1 MSASVRPFLIG
12 LAACVAA
19 GPALAQS
26 APRPQAGQ
34 AAGLRYLTWTG
45 KRPDPARTPPAA
57 AVAVDPAAEP
67 SPAPQARVYG
77 SPASPRPNTL
87 TPASAWL
94 PTAAPAT
101 PSPLPPQPVVEPARA
116 APEPITPGPTPAPS
130 PVEALAAVVEAD
142 PMAPRADAP
151 IHRIAAAPE
160 PTSGGESPRYYSVHR
175 AAGQTPDPVAIP
187 DPVYLDHAPVDLAEP
202 EGPPV
207 VMRDGQ
213 GRLIPAEPADGSTL
227 P

>member
-12 LAACVAA
+12 LAACLAA

-26 APRPQAGQ
+26 APRPHAGQ

-57 AVAVDPAAEP
+57 AVAAPPSAEP
-67 SPAPQARVYG
+67 APVPRPRVHG

-101 PSPLPPQPVVEPARA
+101 PSPLPPAPVVEPARPS
-116 APEPITPGPTPAPS
+116 PEPPPAPGPSSS

-151 IHRIAAAPE
+151 IHRIAPQPVAAA
-160 PTSGGESPRYYSVHR
+160 GGESTRYYSVHR

-187 DPVYLDHAPVDLAEP
+187 DPVYLDQAPIDLAEP

-213 GRLIPAEPADGSTL
+213 GRLIPAEPADDSTL